1 MRKIRVLYN
10 ILIILYNKMGNAGS
24 SSFSGTRKVSH
35 RHTRGRSAR
44 SNNNNINNNTEGVK
58 EDVLDAKKPSQ
69 ATSISATNNR
79 ARRASSYVAPSN
91 RTRKVRKN
99 ARGGGGRKVVEE
111 VKPRYE
117 PPAAVDE
124 EDEEFDDS
132 I

>member
-1 MRKIRVLYN
+1 
-10 ILIILYNKMGNAGS
+10 MGNTGS

-44 SNNNNINNNTEGVK
+44 SNNNNNNNTEGVK

-79 ARRASSYVAPSN
+79 VRRASSYVAPSFN
-91 RTRKVRKN
+91 KTRKARKN
-99 ARGGGGRKVVEE
+99 TRGGGGRKVIEE
-111 VKPRYE
+111 VKPKYQ
-117 PPAAVDE
+117 AE
-124 EDEEFDDS
+124 EEEEAEIDDS

>member
-1 MRKIRVLYN
+1 
-10 ILIILYNKMGNAGS
+10 MGNTGS

-44 SNNNNINNNTEGVK
+44 SNNNNNNNNINTEGVK
-58 EDVLDAKKPSQ
+58 EDVLDAKKTSQ

-79 ARRASSYVAPSN
+79 ARRASSYVAPSFN
-91 RTRKVRKN
+91 KTRKARKN
-99 ARGGGGRKVVEE
+99 TRGGGGRKVVEE

-117 PPAAVDE
+117 PHSVGDE
-124 EDEEFDDS
+124 DDEDFDDS

>member
-1 MRKIRVLYN
+1 
-10 ILIILYNKMGNAGS
+10 MGNTGS
-24 SSFSGTRKVSH
+24 SSFSGTRKASH

-44 SNNNNINNNTEGVK
+44 SNNNINNNTEGVK
-58 EDVLDAKKPSQ
+58 EDVLDAKKTSQ

-79 ARRASSYVAPSN
+79 VRRAASYVAPSN

-111 VKPRYE
+111 VKPKNQAE
-117 PPAAVDE
+117 EE
-124 EDEEFDDS
+124 EDEEIDDS

>member
-1 MRKIRVLYN
+1 
-10 ILIILYNKMGNAGS
+10 MGNTGS

-35 RHTRGRSAR
+35 RHTRGRNAKSI
-44 SNNNNINNNTEGVK
+44 NNNNNAEGVR
-58 EDVLDAKKPSQ
+58 EDVLDAKKTSQ

-79 ARRASSYVAPSN
+79 VRRAASYVAPSN

-111 VKPRYE
+111 VKPKNQAE
-117 PPAAVDE
+117 EE
-124 EDEEFDDS
+124 EDEEIDDS

>member
-1 MRKIRVLYN
+1 
-10 ILIILYNKMGNAGS
+10 MGNNS

-44 SNNNNINNNTEGVK
+44 SNNNNNNTEGVK
-58 EDVLDAKKPSQ
+58 EDVLDAKKTSQ

-79 ARRASSYVAPSN
+79 VRRGASNVAHQSN

-99 ARGGGGRKVVEE
+99 ARGGRRVVEE
-111 VKPRYE
+111 VKPKNQVE
-117 PPAAVDE
+117 E
-124 EDEEFDDS
+124 EDEEEIDDS

>member
-1 MRKIRVLYN
+1 
-10 ILIILYNKMGNAGS
+10 MGNTGS
-24 SSFSGTRKVSH
+24 SSFSGTRKVNH

-44 SNNNNINNNTEGVK
+44 SNNINNNTEGVK
-58 EDVLDAKKPSQ
+58 EDVLDAKKTSQ

-79 ARRASSYVAPSN
+79 VRRAASSYVAPSN

-111 VKPRYE
+111 VKPKYQ
-117 PPAAVDE
+117 D
-124 EDEEFDDS
+124 EDEEEEEIDDS

>member
-1 MRKIRVLYN
+1 
-10 ILIILYNKMGNAGS
+10 MGNTGS

-44 SNNNNINNNTEGVK
+44 SNNNNNNNTEGVK

-79 ARRASSYVAPSN
+79 VRRGASNVAHQSN

-111 VKPRYE
+111 VKPKNQ
-117 PPAAVDE
+117 V
-124 EDEEFDDS
+124 EDEEEEEIDDS